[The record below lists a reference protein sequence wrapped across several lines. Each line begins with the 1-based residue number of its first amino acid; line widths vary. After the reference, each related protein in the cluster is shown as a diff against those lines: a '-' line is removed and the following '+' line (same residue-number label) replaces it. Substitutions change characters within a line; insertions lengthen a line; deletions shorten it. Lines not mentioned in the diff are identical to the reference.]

1 MRERTGPIVLYA
13 ALAAVVLGLSGI
25 AGYVYRHEPVRDVL
39 AVQVESTPVP
49 SPATVSGLVVGVEGD
64 TYVLVTASG
73 AEVTLTIPAGAPVE
87 DLQRLAEALVEGVT
101 VNVGVENTTYGQV
114 LTGIVVIDDDLP
126 PTAGAV
132 R

>member
-25 AGYVYRHEPVRDVL
+25 AGYIYRHEPVRDVL
-39 AVQVESTPVP
+39 AVHVESTPVP

-73 AEVTLTIPAGAPVE
+73 AEVTLTIPPGAPVE
-87 DLQRLAEALVEGVT
+87 DLQRLAEALVEGAT

-114 LTGIVVIDDDLP
+114 LTGIVVVDNDLP